1 MIVKY
6 ASIADFGKMTSL
18 CPATVYN
25 MIADGVFKTHKIGAK
40 RTLVDVEHGL
50 AWIAAQP
57 PAPIAG
63 RVVRPGQPR
72 AA

>member
-1 MIVKY
+1 MIKY
-6 ASIADFGKMTSL
+6 ASIADFGKMAGF

-25 MIADGVFKTHKIGAK
+25 MIADGIFKTHKIGTK
-40 RTLVDVEHGL
+40 KTLVDVEHGL

-57 PAPIAG
+57 AAPING
-63 RVVRPGQPR
+63 RVVRPLRR